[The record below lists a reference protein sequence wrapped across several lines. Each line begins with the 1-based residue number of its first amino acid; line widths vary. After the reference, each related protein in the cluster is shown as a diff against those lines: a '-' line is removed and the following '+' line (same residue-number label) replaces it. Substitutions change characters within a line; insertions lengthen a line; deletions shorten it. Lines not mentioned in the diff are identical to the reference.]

1 MPQNVTY
8 PGVFVEEI
16 PEPPKPI
23 EGVPT
28 SITAFVGATKKGAM
42 NRPMRVT
49 HFAEF
54 ERQFGPHSAGL
65 TTSYAVA
72 QFFTNGG
79 REAIIARIAKGASM
93 AKTVAGIRALDAV
106 DLFNLLVLPGHTA
119 PAILAA
125 AADYCRTRRAF
136 FIADPPEKIATPA
149 GMVAF
154 VRSSA
159 FRRSP
164 NAAIYFPWTTVSDPL
179 NNGHPRPLPPGG
191 TIAGLIARTDATRG
205 VWKSPAGPDASLI
218 GVKSLAFLLDDDDSD
233 PLNAAGVNC
242 LRTFRTF
249 GLVAWGA
256 RTLEGA
262 DELAS
267 DWKYVAVR
275 RLGLFIEES
284 IARGTQWA
292 VFEPNAEPLWAR
304 LRMVV
309 GDFLLKLHRDGALQG
324 ATAKQAFFVKCG
336 VDTMTAADIAAGVI
350 NIEIGFAPLRPSEF
364 VVIKIQRRIGQL

>member
-1 MPQNVTY
+1 MYAFDFVNV
-8 PGVFVEEI
+8 GDAI
-16 PEPPKPI
+16 
-23 EGVPT
+23 
-28 SITAFVGATKKGAM
+28 
-42 NRPMRVT
+42 
-49 HFAEF
+49 HC
-54 ERQFGPHSAGL
+54 
-65 TTSYAVA
+65 AVA

-79 REAIIARIAKGASM
+79 REAIIVRIAKGASV
-93 AKTVAGIRALDAV
+93 AKTLAGIRALDAV

-136 FIADPPEKIATPA
+136 FIADPPEKIVTPA
-149 GMVAF
+149 AMVAF
-154 VRSSA
+154 VRSSK

-218 GVKSLAFLLDDDDSD
+218 GVKSLAFLLNDDDSD

-256 RTLEGA
+256 RTLEGT

-267 DWKYVAVR
+267 EWKYVAVR

-292 VFEPNAEPLWAR
+292 VFEPNAETLWAR
-304 LRMVV
+304 LRMVI
-309 GDFLLKLHRDGALQG
+309 GDFLVKLHRDGALQG
-324 ATAKQAFFVKCG
+324 ATAKQAFIVKCG

-350 NIEIGFAPLRPSEF
+350 NIEIGFAPLRPGEF
-364 VVIKIQRRIGQL
+364 VVIRIGHCAS